1 MEEEGPRKE
10 VMEEEEDDEHGSKER
25 VLQKYFLME
34 WELVKSLLNDIVSHG
49 RVSDPS
55 SVHKIRS
62 IVSLFAPVSMLL
74 VFFFFFFLFIGWRW
88 ICFGAFSE
96 FMSSVKRW

>member
-1 MEEEGPRKE
+1 MATREVEEESLKKE
-10 VMEEEEDDEHGSKER
+10 VVEEEEDDEHGSKER

-34 WELVKSLLNDIVSHG
+34 WELVKSLLNDIVSNG

-62 IVSLFAPVSMLL
+62 IVSPFTSYPMFSFPLP
-74 VFFFFFFLFIGWRW
+74 FINWQ
-88 ICFGAFSE
+88 
-96 FMSSVKRW
+96 